1 MNDGERRRG
10 RRKEKRGTGRE
21 SERGERKSERP
32 GDGGGEEDG
41 KRVTHMESGPSG
53 QFRGTINDKP
63 TEEEGEWNAFLRV
76 YRDIFR
82 ACITTLTLTLE
93 L

>member
-21 SERGERKSERP
+21 SERP
-32 GDGGGEEDG
+32 GDSGGEEDG

-82 ACITTLTLTLE
+82 ACITTLTLE